1 MKRQRQHGGQTPRA
15 KRRLT
20 FGTPARRTPRRTPAR
35 STRAL
40 NARVGGFLGMEKKFI
55 DATHE
60 FTVGRTLTTAV
71 ADPTTNSQLTGIS
84 ALDSVNTESRRD
96 GMKARITDLFIR
108 GDIRWDSI
116 VPGTA
121 GDTPDCE
128 LPWVR
133 LMVVQ
138 DMQTNGSQCIGTDI
152 LHGVANDVNP
162 FAFRNLENTTRFKVL
177 KDVFINPRSTPGF
190 SSKSGKIW
198 IPFSMNFAGINMDV
212 KYKDTSATISDVVDN
227 SLHFLAIKTY
237 SDDGNADITSAVQC
251 RYLVRTRFLS
261 P

>member
-1 MKRQRQHGGQTPRA
+1 
-15 KRRLT
+15 
-20 FGTPARRTPRRTPAR
+20 
-35 STRAL
+35 
-40 NARVGGFLGMEKKFI
+40 MEKKFI